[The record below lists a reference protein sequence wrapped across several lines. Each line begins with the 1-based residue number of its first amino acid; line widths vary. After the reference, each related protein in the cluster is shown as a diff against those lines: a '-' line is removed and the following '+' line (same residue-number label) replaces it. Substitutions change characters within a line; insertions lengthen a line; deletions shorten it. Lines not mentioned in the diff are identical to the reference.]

1 MTHGHLIVHDHVNDY
16 RNEGG
21 IRIPIPKDRFDGGCL
36 FVEQVTGMADM
47 QATAE
52 EDGIEAFP
60 ELWDALENDVASAYV
75 LYAKEYAHF
84 WCKSIYEA
92 THGVEATLDTNG
104 WVVEHQWP
112 QPNGYEDTL
121 FITVPEKF
129 AELLRNNVDQDKL
142 QERSLSWF
150 KDAVLNPV
158 ELSPVSNV
166 TSKQWTRPISEWHI
180 HQTAALTEAV
190 ELTFFE
196 GCTGIPFNYPKGV
209 EEEFLEY
216 CAGNGKFEDFLLT
229 ARNSRINKQKESK
242 V

>member
-1 MTHGHLIVHDHVNDY
+1 M

-21 IRIPIPKDRFDGGCL
+21 IQIWIPKDRFDGGCL

-92 THGVEATLDTNG
+92 THGVGSTLDTND
-104 WVVEHQWP
+104 WLVEHQWP

-142 QERSLSWF
+142 QEQVNTLFPDGEFIPSIVSRDL
-150 KDAVLNPV
+150 
-158 ELSPVSNV
+158 ESP
-166 TSKQWTRPISEWHI
+166 QWTRPISEWHI